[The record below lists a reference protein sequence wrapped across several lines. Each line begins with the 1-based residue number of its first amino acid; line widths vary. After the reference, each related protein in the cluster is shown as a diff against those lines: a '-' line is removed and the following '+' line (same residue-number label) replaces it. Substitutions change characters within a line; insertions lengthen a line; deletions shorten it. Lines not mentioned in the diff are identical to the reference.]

1 MMAIKIKWNN
11 SFIKQVAAQNEKY
24 NDPLVERLTD
34 FISQS
39 VYSSPSH
46 FALEMI
52 QNADDEKSTE
62 IKFYFEKDNKII
74 VINNGKKFSKN
85 DVETIC
91 YAGNSLKK
99 NKKGFFGIGFKSV
112 KRVTDTPQIISSNYN
127 FVIHKY
133 YHPEPCSEIPED
145 ITFNHKEGAIFILP
159 MKSKKEYN
167 NLFKKFME
175 EINEYLLSV
184 LRKVIT
190 GS

>member
-1 MMAIKIKWNN
+1 MMMMAIKIKWDHD
-11 SFIKQVAAQNEKY
+11 FIKQVAAQNEKY
-24 NDPLVERLTD
+24 KDDPLVERLTD

-62 IKFYFEKDNKII
+62 IKFYFGKNNKII

-85 DVETIC
+85 DVKTIC
-91 YAGNSLKK
+91 YAGHSLKK

-127 FVIHKY
+127 FVSI
-133 YHPEPCSEIPED
+133 SI
-145 ITFNHKEGAIFILP
+145 ITQNPTMRSQKI
-159 MKSKKEYN
+159 
-167 NLFKKFME
+167 
-175 EINEYLLSV
+175 
-184 LRKVIT
+184 
-190 GS
+190 